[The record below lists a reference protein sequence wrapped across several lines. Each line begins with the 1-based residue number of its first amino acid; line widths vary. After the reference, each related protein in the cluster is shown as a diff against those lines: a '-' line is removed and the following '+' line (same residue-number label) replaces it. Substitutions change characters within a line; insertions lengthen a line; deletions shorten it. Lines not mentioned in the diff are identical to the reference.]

1 MGHGNTDGHESRG
14 ERAARRTAGRSGKRG
29 RPATASPDDVLAL
42 VTELYLDGQRVDIT
56 VVAARLGLGR
66 ATIYRWFGSREA
78 LLGEVIARQ
87 LELLVARKRAEVRR
101 RGAAGLLEVLDR
113 VNRTLTRS
121 RAVRRLLES
130 GARQGDAD
138 THLERRRGRAAG
150 GRVRAGA
157 DRGGDGGRRYEPP
170 ADPATLAYA
179 LVHLRH
185 AFLWNDATSGV
196 RGDYERLREV
206 SGRAARVSRA
216 RRRRRSRRG
225 PGASPPSA
233 PTTSWWHGRGG
244 SACEAPL
251 RGPSRRRS
259 RRPDRRPTRRATA
272 GRAARTIARTPPW
285 IPLGH
290 TSMAP
295 ISTTP

>member
-1 MGHGNTDGHESRG
+1 MATRTDTHLG
-14 ERAARRTAGRSGKRG
+14 EIDAPVERPARSGRRG

-56 VVAARLGLGR
+56 VVASRLGLGR

-78 LLGEVIARQ
+78 LLGEVVARQ

-121 RAVRRLLES
+121 RAVRGLLEQERTAMRIFTSSAGVVEPRAVACIQALIEQEMMS
-130 GARQGDAD
+130 GD
-138 THLERRRGRAAG
+138 
-150 GRVRAGA
+150 
-157 DRGGDGGRRYEPP
+157 YEPP

-185 AFLWNDATSGV
+185 AFLWNDATNGV

-206 SGRAARVSRA
+206 SAALLGIPDKPPRPVA
-216 RRRRRSRRG
+216 RRKRHSTRG
-225 PGASPPSA
+225 
-233 PTTSWWHGRGG
+233 
-244 SACEAPL
+244 
-251 RGPSRRRS
+251 
-259 RRPDRRPTRRATA
+259 
-272 GRAARTIARTPPW
+272 
-285 IPLGH
+285 
-290 TSMAP
+290 
-295 ISTTP
+295 

>member
-1 MGHGNTDGHESRG
+1 VRG
-14 ERAARRTAGRSGKRG
+14 TAIGAQTKFPAGDATVERPNRTGKRG

-56 VVAARLGLGR
+56 LVAARLGLGR

-87 LELLVARKRAEVRR
+87 LELLVARKRAEVER

-113 VNRTLTRS
+113 VNQTLTRS
-121 RAVRRLLES
+121 RAVRRLLEQERHGAMRMLTRSAGVVEPRAVACVQALIEEEMAS
-130 GARQGDAD
+130 G
-138 THLERRRGRAAG
+138 
-150 GRVRAGA
+150 
-157 DRGGDGGRRYEPP
+157 YEPP

-206 SGRAARVSRA
+206 QAALLGIPAKA
-216 RRRRRSRRG
+216 RRPRTRGTRRS
-225 PGASPPSA
+225 A
-233 PTTSWWHGRGG
+233 
-244 SACEAPL
+244 
-251 RGPSRRRS
+251 
-259 RRPDRRPTRRATA
+259 
-272 GRAARTIARTPPW
+272 
-285 IPLGH
+285 
-290 TSMAP
+290 
-295 ISTTP
+295 